1 MAEGGLRFRDEIV
14 WTRVLVEEA
23 SRMVTVARESNDA
36 ITIQDSEGRIAAR
49 NHGAQLMYGYS
60 EGTGPL
66 RKRGGVRHA

>member
-49 NHGAQLMYGYS
+49 NHA
-60 EGTGPL
+60 PA
-66 RKRGGVRHA
+66 H